1 MQYLYIATVFAGA
14 LVCLLASLLLFFRR
28 KEGKRSRII
37 LALIV
42 FFSVGNYITRFIDI
56 VNGHAP
62 DLVVSGNLLLLAN
75 FMILGYI
82 LYPIEVIAPG
92 WLNPRRILKLYSYWI
107 VAVLIYLISKW
118 AGVHYTSY
126 GTLLEMLSDAG
137 RFEVWF
143 RLILA
148 LLIVLPG
155 IIVFVMHR
163 TRLSQNSDRIWVTK
177 YVITLSL
184 NAIAYLMVL
193 VFNQPVLNIMYYY
206 VSVGCSLYI
215 VYMELFDRLITRSG
229 ETKEAFPAMR
239 AAKNTH
245 PEGAKSNNPDESERG
260 GPLGAESNNRV
271 ETENSINGQHS
282 ESRPETKK
290 DSILIQRLEAHMK
303 EHKTWRNPDLTLN
316 MLASELFTNRTSLAQ
331 AFHDSGYEN
340 YTNYINRLRIE
351 DFLQLVESGQIRNF
365 QEAFF
370 EVGFRSRST
379 ALRNFRQY
387 TGTTPSEY
395 FNRAE

>member
-92 WLNPRRILKLYSYWI
+92 WLNPWRILKLYSYWI

-229 ETKEAFPAMR
+229 ETKDVFPAMK
-239 AAKNTH
+239 ADENTNLF
-245 PEGAKSNNPDESERG
+245 EVENTQSVGAMIINQVEASNNPIKTES
-260 GPLGAESNNRV
+260 
-271 ETENSINGQHS
+271 SINGQHS

-316 MLASELFTNRTSLAQ
+316 MLAAELFTNRTSLAQ

-370 EVGFRSRST
+370 EAGFRSRST